1 VHQRAAF
8 AESFRMTNAESRAI
22 FAAERRIPMQKT
34 TLGAVA
40 LILTALL
47 GIATAITSLD
57 ARLTEA
63 EGRALA
69 DLRRT
74 ACNARALT
82 FDAQLACARIEP
94 DTGWAVHRLPIPG
107 FFGLITWLT
116 LGFGLAMLAR
126 PDEDSVADMGS
137 TEERERQRKLALA
150 AQAKLREEEAK

>member
-1 VHQRAAF
+1 
-8 AESFRMTNAESRAI
+8 
-22 FAAERRIPMQKT
+22 MQKT
-34 TLGAVA
+34 TIGAVA

-47 GIATAITSLD
+47 GIATAITLLD
-57 ARLTEA
+57 ARMTEE

-82 FDAQLACARIEP
+82 FEGQLACARIQPES
-94 DTGWAVHRLPIPG
+94 GFVVARMGIAG
-107 FFGLITWLT
+107 FFALATLIT

-126 PDEDSVADMGS
+126 PDEDSAADMGS

-150 AQAKLREEEAK
+150 AQAKLREEEAKRDGRS